1 MSADIPSFQE
11 APSGWTWRR
20 MDAEKMNLGQAAL
33 LQQSLWWAPPWPA
46 LMGVHALQE
55 RGVSPGIDQII
66 QGMSCL
72 SAIAS
77 ICESVISKTKE
88 LFGIGFGD

>member
-1 MSADIPSFQE
+1 MQMLVY
-11 APSGWTWRR
+11 WL
-20 MDAEKMNLGQAAL
+20 KMLSPIFPQA
-33 LQQSLWWAPPWPA
+33 
-46 LMGVHALQE
+46 V
-55 RGVSPGIDQII
+55 DQII

-77 ICESVISKTKE
+77 ICESVISKKKE